1 MRARPR
7 VAGLGRRAFD
17 PLGHGWTS
25 RRTVFPKPPFVVA
38 ASQVPAV
45 ARRRSRRAPDV
56 VDVPVVAQV
65 PAVPGEVLVT
75 REAVASPI
83 GWEQPE
89 TATAGPSRGAS
100 VCGVSSGSGIT
111 LPAILFTDDPSP
123 RVEVAGRIE
132 SVGVLDSAPVAGE
145 ITPVNPVV
153 PAGSI
158 GLWETG
164 AEKSLPDEVWIQTRD
179 PQTVVVHWTADEAGR
194 ETAESRLG
202 RGRWWVRIRGES
214 SDGPVLDERPA
225 DAVEGSAI
233 LELNRAGREHVAE
246 LGYDSVR
253 MGWHAVAV
261 SEAIPSVAHR
271 PSASPT
277 LAPLAVSLAT
287 GETSGPELMDGPD
300 AGAET
305 VPSAVAWAWAW
316 WSGGNTGGSGD
327 WVEGSTSPASPD
339 RAASR
344 AMDLSG
350 VEAGAAGPEGVPTSM
365 EWTRADAVPGR
376 DFWLRVNAEVIVHG
390 STERDA
396 RVTVGGRRVVLRSDG
411 SFSFRFAL
419 PNGEFRIPVTAL
431 SRDGTDGRSAAIGLS
446 RTTETAGGVGEHPM
460 TPAWDGS
467 LAEWSR

>member
-1 MRARPR
+1 
-7 VAGLGRRAFD
+7 V
-17 PLGHGWTS
+17 
-25 RRTVFPKPPFVVA
+25 
-38 ASQVPAV
+38 
-45 ARRRSRRAPDV
+45 RRRSRRAPDV
-56 VDVPVVAQV
+56 VDVPVVEEV
-65 PAVPGEVLVT
+65 SAVSGEVLKT
-75 REAVASPI
+75 REDLAFPI
-83 GWEQPE
+83 SLEQPE
-89 TATAGPSRGAS
+89 TGTAEPSRGAS

-111 LPAILFTDDPSP
+111 LPAILFTDDPFP
-123 RVEVAGRIE
+123 RMDAAGKIE
-132 SVGVLDSAPVAGE
+132 SAEVLSSAPVARGE
-145 ITPVNPVV
+145 IPVDPVV
-153 PAGSI
+153 PAGSA
-158 GLWETG
+158 GSEETG
-164 AEKSLPDEVWIQTRD
+164 VEKSLPDEVWIQTRD
-179 PQTVVVHWTADEAGR
+179 PKTVVVHWTADEAGR

-261 SEAIPSVAHR
+261 SEAIPSVGHR
-271 PSASPT
+271 ASESPTVAPSAVRP
-277 LAPLAVSLAT
+277 AT
-287 GETSGPELMDGPD
+287 VEMSGPALMDGPD
-300 AGAET
+300 AGVGT
-305 VPSAVAWAWAW
+305 VLSAVAWAWAW
-316 WSGGNTGGSGD
+316 WSGGDTGGSGD
-327 WVEGSTSPASPD
+327 WVEGSISPASPD
-339 RAASR
+339 HPASR
-344 AMDLSG
+344 AMELSG
-350 VEAGAAGPEGVPTSM
+350 VGAGAAGPEGVPTSG

-396 RVTVGGRRVVLRSDG
+396 RVTVGGRRVVLRPDG

-431 SRDGTDGRSAAIGLS
+431 SRDGKDGRSAAIGLS